1 MTEPRRLRSGT
12 ERPWYQPP
20 PPRQRPS
27 APAASAVPAP
37 TAAPAAAA
45 TLAVESD
52 DDDDDETID
61 DAGEDDEEGGGK
73 EGGGE
78 GGDGEDEDGD
88 DTDSVVDYSQEDG
101 IFSGPPRHPA
111 DNDPGV
117 ESSSRPPP
125 VPRRESKEDSNEDPV
140 AEKCDHTI
148 HPAYADFYPHLLCP
162 LCRLEKTIKEG
173 LRPAQILIEKGGEE
187 AWNNE
192 IHTTTKKDSVERK
205 RAIKY
210 FHSIVPPS
218 KNKSGKPKPF
228 DSHVDE
234 DGNISFTRAR
244 TGAWNRIWEL
254 EMFRD
259 VENAWYEI
267 VPLEKLEGPLRVRVL
282 DAWKHDATIALTR
295 WEKEYREAVSDSV
308 IKQDDNINRKRARE
322 NELVLRDDFPG
333 PDQDRD
339 LTQEQQEW
347 VEAGNAAEGWT
358 LESGAC
364 PQQKILPPRKR
375 RRVGLRFDTHVYV
388 RSDYGLNS
396 GLFRPRPP
404 FPDAAPPSH
413 PPPPGEMN
421 PPPTRPY
428 YTEAMRAGPGRR
440 QGLRR
445 RIGPITIEKNR
456 IDTSGGYRRNKN
468 WDKWEAYTAA
478 LEAEDERS
486 EEQKETETE
495 LLRLYDL
502 VARLRHSGLRTESK
516 EALVKAYEHLA
527 WALEVA
533 RRSSLTP
540 EGPEEQLR
548 REMADEERRR
558 QPQQPGPH
566 GGMAIAV
573 TWFEH
578 ARGIAQEYL
587 RRLAENTGL

>member
-445 RIGPITIEKNR
+445 RIRPITIEKNR